1 VTRVQQKEGPSPGW
15 ARFAGIEAA
24 GVVDCVDLSRDDTP
38 LRDGGFWAVVGEFEG
53 PVRAW
58 RFAQVRRH
66 APRPG
71 GIAAAGAA
79 AGRWHGPLV
88 TDWVSSLG
96 RSAYCERVGAV
107 RAAIREGDVYQVNLC
122 RVLEAPLARTPD
134 GAEPPAG
141 ALAEILDRGNPAP
154 YSGAVHVPSG
164 GTVPAVWVVS
174 ASPELFLRVADG
186 YVSSGPIKGTAPT
199 PEGLTDKDRAENIMI
214 ADMVRN
220 DLQRVGV
227 PGTVEVTD
235 LLAVEEHPG
244 LVHLVTTVRAR
255 LRPGTGWR
263 QLLAA
268 TYPPASVSG
277 APKHSALEHI
287 RRVEPVP
294 RGPYCGTIGWVDADR
309 GTAELAVGIR
319 GFSWRPDD
327 GGRLSF
333 GTGAGITWESDPE
346 REWQETELKAR
357 RLVAL
362 ASGG

>member
-1 VTRVQQKEGPSPGW
+1 MTRVQQDEGVSPGW
-15 ARFAGIEAA
+15 ARFAGVEATD
-24 GVVDCVDLSRDDTP
+24 VVDCVDLGQDDAP

-58 RFAQVRRH
+58 RFARVRR
-66 APRPG
+66 G
-71 GIAAAGAA
+71 GGASAARTL
-79 AGRWHGPLV
+79 GRWYGPV
-88 TDWVSSLG
+88 ASDWASSLG
-96 RSAYCERVGAV
+96 RAAYCERVEAL

-122 RVLEAPLARTPD
+122 RVLEAPLAPAPT

-141 ALAEILDRGNPAP
+141 ALADVLDRGNPAP
-154 YSGAVHVPSG
+154 YAGAVHVPAG
-164 GTVPAVWVVS
+164 GSLPAVWVVS
-174 ASPELFLRVADG
+174 ASPELFLSVADG
-186 YVSSGPIKGTAPT
+186 HVSSGPIKGTAT
-199 PEGLTDKDRAENIMI
+199 VASGLTDKDRAENIMI

-220 DLQRVGV
+220 DLQRIGV
-227 PGTVEVTD
+227 PGTVEVTG
-235 LLAVEEHPG
+235 LLEVQEHPG

-255 LRPGTGWR
+255 LRPDVGWR
-263 QLLAA
+263 DLLAA

-294 RGPYCGTIGWVDADR
+294 RGPYCGTIGWIDADH

-319 GFSWRPDD
+319 GFWWRPDD

-333 GTGAGITWESDPE
+333 GTGAGITWESDPV
-346 REWQETELKAR
+346 REWEETELKAR

-362 ASGG
+362 ASGA